1 MDLRVIPAGFQVEGA
16 GWLNWGQLSG
26 WMPIRRDHTVYT
38 HEYNLFTK
46 DEIILHIR
54 PIFLVTMLLIYI
66 TINMVQHHPF
76 EWLIVFHCTAVLP
89 LPNPLLRLLDVV
101 LFLFFFLFVLVCIFT
116 YLLDYFL
123 RLFLI
128 VELLHQSV
136 SILLR
141 LSVHI
146 ATYFP
151 ENMYQFIHLQQC
163 NPQTGPQ
170 TAPLLTQLPGEQ

>member
-54 PIFLVTMLLIYI
+54 PIFLFTMLLIYI

-101 LFLFFFLFVLVCIFT
+101 LFLFFFSFCTCLYFYIFVGLLPQIISNSGIAASKCIYIIKTFGT
-116 YLLDYFL
+116 YCYLLSGKHVPIYTPP
-123 RLFLI
+123 
-128 VELLHQSV
+128 
-136 SILLR
+136 
-141 LSVHI
+141 
-146 ATYFP
+146 A
-151 ENMYQFIHLQQC
+151 M
-163 NPQTGPQ
+163 
-170 TAPLLTQLPGEQ
+170 